1 MRLSASLNSSQRP
14 GQHERRRQG
23 LAADGSGRESKVMRS
38 LFWPLPQ
45 GLLICVVVTCSGI
58 QRPALF
64 VYVGTLRACER
75 ARASVR
81 KMSLEISGV
90 KVIR

>member
-1 MRLSASLNSSQRP
+1 MRLSASLSSSQRP

-23 LAADGSGRESKVMRS
+23 LAADERGGESKVMRS

-64 VYVGTLRACER
+64 VYVGTLCACVH
-75 ARASVR
+75 VR
-81 KMSLEISGV
+81 VRGRTEDV
-90 KVIR
+90 TRN

>member
-1 MRLSASLNSSQRP
+1 
-14 GQHERRRQG
+14 
-23 LAADGSGRESKVMRS
+23 MRS

-64 VYVGTLRACER
+64 VYVGTLCACVHVRVRER
-75 ARASVR
+75 TEDVT
-81 KMSLEISGV
+81 GN
-90 KVIR
+90 